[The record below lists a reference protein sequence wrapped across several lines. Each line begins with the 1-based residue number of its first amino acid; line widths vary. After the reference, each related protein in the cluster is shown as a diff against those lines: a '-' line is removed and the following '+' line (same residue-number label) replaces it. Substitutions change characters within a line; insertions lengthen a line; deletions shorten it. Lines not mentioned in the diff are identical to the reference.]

1 MSEESV
7 VIVCPNPK
15 CRREIEKPILLT
27 VLSATPPKEYEACP
41 YCFTDLTPEP
51 QVEKEDGPEPIEA
64 EEGLDEEEEME
75 LTTDSEVSVLEKV
88 KSGPSFLKRVKSW
101 IPRAGNAPN
110 EERQKLEEP
119 EAEPVF
125 REEEEEIREE
135 PKTEPYV
142 GEEPEEAPET
152 EPVAE
157 AEPEETPE
165 VTETELTDT
174 KEDECSGCPDE
185 FGYLANRPPDTPIP
199 SQCLVCPK
207 MVDCMLCPRE
217 SDE

>member
-51 QVEKEDGPEPIEA
+51 QIEKEDAPEPIET

-119 EAEPVF
+119 EAEPIF
-125 REEEEEIREE
+125 KEEQYPPAYGGMTLAPKYVILETKEEVEFEYILKIVLSYQERLKKVSEI
-135 PKTEPYV
+135 
-142 GEEPEEAPET
+142 
-152 EPVAE
+152 
-157 AEPEETPE
+157 
-165 VTETELTDT
+165 TELADFYF
-174 KEDECSGCPDE
+174 KDKLSFKFNAD
-185 FGYLANRPPDTPIP
+185 FQL
-199 SQCLVCPK
+199 
-207 MVDCMLCPRE
+207 
-217 SDE
+217 